1 MSLDKSI
8 KHGREKRRDY
18 RGSKATDC
26 TCRNHGSC
34 SWCSNNRLYRDKKR
48 KAAAEY
54 KEELWEMQSESIS
67 DEG

>member
-1 MSLDKSI
+1 MDKSI
-8 KHGREKRRDY
+8 ERGKEKRSKY
-18 RGSKATDC
+18 RGAKACDSS
-26 TCRNHGSC
+26 CRNHGDC